1 MKFIHLHNH
10 SDYSILD
17 GATTVE
23 KMINRAA
30 EFEMPG
36 VALTDHGNMFGAIE
50 FYQKAKSKGIKPIIG
65 QECYMAPG
73 SRFDRDQRNQGKDT
87 AYHLVL
93 LAKDYAGYKN
103 LIKLSSIGY
112 LEGFYYKPRIDFETL
127 EKYSAGL
134 IATTACLGGE
144 IPTLILQG
152 KMKEATSLAGRF
164 NEIFGKDHFYL
175 ELQDHGIPE
184 QKTVNRALIE
194 IARECDLPLIATNDC
209 HYLNKNDA
217 FSHEVLLC
225 IQTGKFLEDE
235 NRMRFPS
242 QEFYFKSHDE
252 MARLFADVPDSIYN
266 TFSIYEMIDVELK
279 LGEAIL
285 PHFSVPEGYTL
296 DSYMKML
303 VLKGA
308 AERFGELI
316 PNEVSQ
322 RIEYEF
328 SVITKMKFSGYFL
341 VVWDFINYARQKG
354 IPVGPGRGS
363 AAGSMVS
370 YCLGITNLNPLKYD
384 LLFERFL
391 NPDRN
396 EMPDIDIDFCAER
409 REEVIEYVKQKYGE
423 DHVSQ
428 IITFNK
434 MMAKAV
440 IKDVAR
446 VLKIPF
452 ADANLISKHITEDSL
467 DAELKNS
474 EELQQIYRET
484 DKGKMLIDISLSLE
498 GLTRSAGKHAAG
510 VVISREPLTEYA
522 PLYRDAKDGSISSQ
536 YEKNSLEKTGLVKM
550 DFLGLKNLTI
560 ITACLRLIRENRGID
575 LDVNELS
582 FDDEATFKLLQ
593 EANTKGVFQ
602 LESAG
607 MQNILRKLGPTCFE
621 DIIAINALYRP
632 GPLDSGMVDD
642 FITRKRNPEK
652 IKYLHPL
659 LEPILRDTLGV
670 IVYQEQ
676 VMLIAQHMAKFTLS
690 DADKLR
696 KAMGKKVPE
705 IIAQMEDK
713 FLKGSHDNKIDNKIA
728 KEMFE
733 SIEKFARYGFNK
745 SHSAAYAV
753 ISYQTA
759 YLKAHYT
766 VEYMCALLSSTTDQ
780 DDIIKYVN
788 DARANGIDILPP
800 DINHSLYDFSI
811 EGSSIR
817 FGLNAIKGI
826 GEKAIES
833 IIAARKTAGGFSSLA
848 DFFDNIDIYSVN
860 KGALE
865 SLIKAG
871 AFDSIHKNRAQLF
884 INTDILLE
892 TAKDRQRDRATG
904 QGSLFDMGADS
915 GAGTSASYE
924 ITHIRDWHD
933 NEKLQFEKEVLGL
946 YLTGHPL
953 AKYESEMKSFACV
966 SINDLGDYQG
976 SDSVS
981 IVGVIYNLKVR
992 VAKSGKRFAVGM
1004 IEDMEGTVEAIFVP
1018 ATFEQYERHI
1028 VMDEPVM
1035 LRGKVEVESNSVK
1048 KIIIR
1053 EVKSLREIR
1062 RESITAVHIRLD
1074 SIGVDEKMLL
1084 KMKSAIAGSRGDCP
1098 VFFHVAQPKAKEKV
1112 VRAHTTFNV
1121 TPSESLL
1128 RELSQIVGYDAVRY
1142 SVKNCM

>member
-23 KMINRAA
+23 KMIDRAA

-73 SRFDRDQRNQGKDT
+73 SRFDRDPRNQGKDT

-112 LEGFYYKPRIDFETL
+112 IEGFYYKPRIDFETL
-127 EKYSAGL
+127 EKHSAGL
-134 IATTACLGGE
+134 IAATACLGGE

-152 KMKEATSLAGRF
+152 KTKEATALAGRF

-194 IARECDLPLIATNDC
+194 MARKCSLPLIATNDC
-209 HYLNKNDA
+209 HYLNKSDA
-217 FSHEVLLC
+217 FPHEVLLC

-235 NRMRFPS
+235 NRMQFPS

-285 PHFSVPEGYTL
+285 PHFAVPEGYTL

-308 AERFGELI
+308 AERFGEPI
-316 PNEVSQ
+316 PSEVLQ
-322 RIEYEF
+322 RIEYEL
-328 SVITKMKFSGYFL
+328 SVITNMKFSGYFL

-396 EMPDIDIDFCAER
+396 EMPDIDIDFCANR

-467 DAELKNS
+467 EAELKS
-474 EELQQIYRET
+474 SDELQQIYRET

-536 YEKNSLEKTGLVKM
+536 YEKNSLEKSGLV
-550 DFLGLKNLTI
+550 
-560 ITACLRLIRENRGID
+560 
-575 LDVNELS
+575 
-582 FDDEATFKLLQ
+582 
-593 EANTKGVFQ
+593 
-602 LESAG
+602 
-607 MQNILRKLGPTCFE
+607 
-621 DIIAINALYRP
+621 
-632 GPLDSGMVDD
+632 
-642 FITRKRNPEK
+642 
-652 IKYLHPL
+652 
-659 LEPILRDTLGV
+659 
-670 IVYQEQ
+670 
-676 VMLIAQHMAKFTLS
+676 
-690 DADKLR
+690 
-696 KAMGKKVPE
+696 
-705 IIAQMEDK
+705 
-713 FLKGSHDNKIDNKIA
+713 
-728 KEMFE
+728 
-733 SIEKFARYGFNK
+733 
-745 SHSAAYAV
+745 
-753 ISYQTA
+753 
-759 YLKAHYT
+759 
-766 VEYMCALLSSTTDQ
+766 
-780 DDIIKYVN
+780 
-788 DARANGIDILPP
+788 
-800 DINHSLYDFSI
+800 
-811 EGSSIR
+811 
-817 FGLNAIKGI
+817 
-826 GEKAIES
+826 
-833 IIAARKTAGGFSSLA
+833 
-848 DFFDNIDIYSVN
+848 
-860 KGALE
+860 
-865 SLIKAG
+865 
-871 AFDSIHKNRAQLF
+871 
-884 INTDILLE
+884 
-892 TAKDRQRDRATG
+892 
-904 QGSLFDMGADS
+904 
-915 GAGTSASYE
+915 
-924 ITHIRDWHD
+924 
-933 NEKLQFEKEVLGL
+933 
-946 YLTGHPL
+946 
-953 AKYESEMKSFACV
+953 
-966 SINDLGDYQG
+966 
-976 SDSVS
+976 
-981 IVGVIYNLKVR
+981 
-992 VAKSGKRFAVGM
+992 
-1004 IEDMEGTVEAIFVP
+1004 
-1018 ATFEQYERHI
+1018 
-1028 VMDEPVM
+1028 
-1035 LRGKVEVESNSVK
+1035 
-1048 KIIIR
+1048 
-1053 EVKSLREIR
+1053 
-1062 RESITAVHIRLD
+1062 
-1074 SIGVDEKMLL
+1074 
-1084 KMKSAIAGSRGDCP
+1084 
-1098 VFFHVAQPKAKEKV
+1098 
-1112 VRAHTTFNV
+1112 
-1121 TPSESLL
+1121 
-1128 RELSQIVGYDAVRY
+1128 
-1142 SVKNCM
+1142 